1 MEGMKADTKTLL
13 PLVDLH
19 IQTSGVT
26 LKDAVAHVAA
36 QHGVTKSA
44 LTGAYYR
51 NTPSLEYH
59 RNRLLLDQEELKMV
73 WAL

>member
-1 MEGMKADTKTLL
+1 MERMKADTKTLL
-13 PLVDLH
+13 PLIDLRIVTH
-19 IQTSGVT
+19 GVT
-26 LKDAVAHVAA
+26 LKDVVVHVAA

-44 LTGAYYR
+44 LTAAYYR